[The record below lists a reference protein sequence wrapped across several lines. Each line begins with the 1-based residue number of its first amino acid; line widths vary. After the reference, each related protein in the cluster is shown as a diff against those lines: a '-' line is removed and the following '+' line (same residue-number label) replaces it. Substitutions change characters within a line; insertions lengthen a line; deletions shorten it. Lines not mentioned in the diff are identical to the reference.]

1 VEPDDQSWDLA
12 FNAQEAMASVSPGWH
27 RASPVD
33 FLLAV
38 IAKREGLT
46 VLHYDYDKIEAD
58 GGLGFAAKWIAPAG
72 SLEGAG
78 QQPAD

>member
-1 VEPDDQSWDLA
+1 
-12 FNAQEAMASVSPGWH
+12 M
-27 RASPVD
+27 
-33 FLLAV
+33 

-72 SLEGAG
+72 SLEGVG
-78 QQPAD
+78 EQPVS